1 MFQFKNTFVCDKKVE
16 KNAVYLS
23 MLENSIFKIVV
34 NYLEYELC
42 LESVKSVS
50 VTIFNRLGGVGW
62 GRPGLMNAEL
72 EYFDPEFC

>member
-50 VTIFNRLGGVGW
+50 VTIFNRLGGVVNEC
-62 GRPGLMNAEL
+62 RARI
-72 EYFDPEFC
+72 F